1 MGCGSSTPS
10 DDDGAAYR
18 AEVTVYDAAD
28 AAAGGG
34 AHDGGR
40 ADVAQKIAEI
50 EASIGPFDKELAD
63 IKANG
68 GHPLPGSELVK
79 HAAEEATN
87 AVGALFTIAS
97 NLQTQIDDLIAR
109 KASDEAVD
117 ELRQEHANASRLLL
131 AARNMFQAC
140 KLEIPATA
148 LAMAEPE
155 AYAKLKVAN
164 SLDGTM
170 QQVLGALVLEAEAK
184 TKRPAADGGGGGG
197 GGGDGGGDDGGM
209 AAAAAAS
216 TAITLPSGEVRHG
229 EWDHGEIATEEEAKK
244 RVKKFIQNHR
254 KNQVKEPMNPS
265 SENKDGSSLPIS

>member
-18 AEVTVYDAAD
+18 AEEVIAYDAAD
-28 AAAGGG
+28 AATGGG

-50 EASIGPFDKELAD
+50 EASIGPFDKALAE

-68 GHPLPGSELVK
+68 GHPRPDSELAK

-97 NLQTQIDDLIAR
+97 NLQTQIDEMIAR
-109 KASDEAVD
+109 EASGKAVD
-117 ELRQEHANASRLLL
+117 EVRQEHAEASRLLL
-131 AARNMFQAC
+131 AARNLFQAC

-184 TKRPAADGGGGGG
+184 VKRPAADGGGGGG
-197 GGGDGGGDDGGM
+197 
-209 AAAAAAS
+209 
-216 TAITLPSGEVRHG
+216 
-229 EWDHGEIATEEEAKK
+229 KY
-244 RVKKFIQNHR
+244 FF
-254 KNQVKEPMNPS
+254 
-265 SENKDGSSLPIS
+265 